1 MLRRLVDHPLTE
13 RVVIALIVVNA
24 ITLGLETSPSV
35 MAAHGE
41 LLMGVDR
48 LLLTIFV
55 AELAARMVVRG
66 PKFFADPWNVF
77 DFLVV
82 GIALLPAT
90 GSLSVLR
97 ALRILRV
104 LRLITVVP
112 SLRAVVSALVGALP
126 GMGSIMMLLVL
137 IFYVFAVMAT
147 KLFGGTHPDTFGSIG
162 ISMLSLFQVMTLDAW
177 SDGLMRP
184 MMEQYPYAW
193 MFFIPFVLASAFI
206 VLNLFIGVVVSA
218 LETERD
224 AERMRKQENSETL
237 SAAIGNA
244 AADLARVSES
254 LDSLRARVEAV
265 EAARRQ
271 DPPSAR

>member
-1 MLRRLVDHPLTE
+1 
-13 RVVIALIVVNA
+13 
-24 ITLGLETSPSV
+24 
-35 MAAHGE
+35 
-41 LLMGVDR
+41 
-48 LLLTIFV
+48 
-55 AELAARMVVRG
+55 
-66 PKFFADPWNVF
+66 
-77 DFLVV
+77 LVV
-82 GIALLPAT
+82 GIALLPST

-126 GMGSIMMLLVL
+126 GMGSIMLLLIL

-147 KLFGGTHPDTFGSIG
+147 KLFGDTHEETFGSIG
-162 ISMLSLFQVMTLDAW
+162 ASMLSLFQVMTLDAW

-184 MMEQYPYAW
+184 MLEKHPYAW
-193 MFFIPFVLASAFI
+193 LFFIPFVLISAFI

-224 AERMRKQENSETL
+224 AERVRRQEDAETL

-244 AADLARVSES
+244 AADLARVAES
-254 LDSLRARVEAV
+254 LDSLRARVAAV
-265 EAARRQ
+265 EATRQ
-271 DPPSAR
+271 PPSRG